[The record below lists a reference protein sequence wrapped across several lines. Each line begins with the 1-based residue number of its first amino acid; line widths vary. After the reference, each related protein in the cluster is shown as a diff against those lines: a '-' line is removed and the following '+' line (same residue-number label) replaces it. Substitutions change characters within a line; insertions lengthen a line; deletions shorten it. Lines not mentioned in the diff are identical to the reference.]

1 MAAITKRLLHLRP
14 TIHFSARPYL
24 YPLRHF
30 SSSSDRD
37 DTPESEQSRT
47 HSSVSSSLND
57 VRASLQNTPPTG
69 RAQPPR
75 SFSSGWSPSPSRS
88 GSREEVSQ
96 LLSEFRALTAPPPP
110 GSVDK
115 YVSLHELYEKNIK
128 SKGYRISDAPSSN
141 GAGDGNRSFESI
153 SQRFSPFQ
161 PPRAADSGK
170 KAVDSWSI
178 SKFTKDLRMK
188 ADLDGKLGA
197 GSGGF
202 VSPFSQKDGK
212 GLGFGKVHDR
222 SELGKRLQ
230 AMRPDKRKG
239 KWFSLQEMSERL
251 AKVREAQNKEL
262 GNRSGLPHGV
272 AFGVVDG
279 LLQMHKDSCQREKHK
294 LLPVNINVLGS
305 MGAALDE
312 KIAGPPKDHLIEK
325 YFHPDNMSSAE
336 KLKLELKK
344 VRDEFKMSESDC
356 GSARVQVAQ
365 LTTKIKHLSS
375 VLNKKDKHSTRGLL
389 AMVQRR
395 KKLLKYLRRTDWDSY
410 CFVLSKLGLRDIPD
424 VKA

>member
-1 MAAITKRLLHLRP
+1 MAAITKSLLHLRP
-14 TIHFSARPYL
+14 TVHFTSRPNSH
-24 YPLRHF
+24 PLRHF
-30 SSSSDRD
+30 SSS
-37 DTPESEQSRT
+37 DTPESDQSPP

-57 VRASLQNTPPTG
+57 VRASLQNTPPPT
-69 RAQPPR
+69 PR
-75 SFSSGWSPSPSRS
+75 SFPPPRNPPPPRS
-88 GSREEVSQ
+88 GSREDVSQ
-96 LLSEFRALTAPPPP
+96 LLSEFRARSAPPPP
-110 GSVDK
+110 SSVDK

-128 SKGYRISDAPSSN
+128 SKARSSDSPPPS
-141 GAGDGNRSFESI
+141 DGNR
-153 SQRFSPFQ
+153 P
-161 PPRAADSGK
+161 DSGK
-170 KAVDSWSI
+170 KAVDRWSI
-178 SKFTKDLRMK
+178 SKFTRDLKMK

-197 GSGGF
+197 GGGGF
-202 VSPFSQKDGK
+202 VSPFSHKDGK
-212 GLGFGKVHDR
+212 GLGFGKIHDR

-230 AMRPDKRKG
+230 AMRPEKRKG
-239 KWFSLQEMSERL
+239 KWFSLQEMSDRL

-279 LLQMHKDSCQREKHK
+279 LLQMHKDSVLREKQKH
-294 LLPVNINVLGS
+294 PVNINILGS

-375 VLNKKDKHSTRGLL
+375 VLHKKDKHSTRGLL

-410 CFVLSKLGLRDIPD
+410 CFVLTKLGLRDNPD